1 MERDYYIFKSGRLER
16 KQNTLYLETENEK
29 KPIPVEAV
37 NSIYLMGEI
46 DLNTRLL
53 DFLAQK
59 NIVLHN
65 FNYYGYYSGSYYPRE
80 YLNSGFLLVKQVEH
94 YKNSL
99 LRIKIAR
106 EIVKSAVHNLRNNIK
121 HYQKQATALAG
132 SPKKKVDEAITTME
146 NDERKIDTI
155 NDIPELMATEGHMR
169 DTYYG
174 TFNEILKLDREFI
187 KRVKQPPD
195 NPINCLISFGNS
207 LVYTTCLSEIYHTQL
222 NPTISFLH
230 EPGTRRFSLSLD
242 LAEIFK
248 PILSDKVTFK
258 LINNQMIKPEHFE
271 EKLNFC
277 YLKEEGR
284 KLYLREY
291 DERLNTTIEHRDLKR
306 KVSYRHLIRLECYK
320 LAKHILGEKEYR
332 AFRAWW

>member
-16 KQNTLYLETENEK
+16 KDNTLYLETTDENNQPIK

-53 DFLAQK
+53 DFLSQN

-94 YKNSL
+94 YKNPRKRLEIAAEFIRSAAHN
-99 LRIKIAR
+99 IK
-106 EIVKSAVHNLRNNIK
+106 NNIK
-121 HYQKQATALAG
+121 HYQKQN
-132 SPKKKVDEAITTME
+132 KEVDSAIKLIE
-146 NDERKIDTI
+146 ELEEKIDKVK
-155 NDIPELMATEGHMR
+155 DIPELMAVEGNIR
-169 DTYYG
+169 NTYYQI
-174 TFNEILKLDREFI
+174 FNEILKLDREFT
-187 KRVKQPPD
+187 KRTMHPPD
-195 NPINCLISFGNS
+195 NPMNCLISFGNS
-207 LVYTTCLSEIYHTQL
+207 LVYTTVLSEIYHTHL

-284 KLYLREY
+284 KLYIREF
-291 DERLNTTIEHRDLKR
+291 DERLQTTIEHRELR
-306 KVSYRHLIRLECYK
+306 RSVSYRHLIRLECYK
-320 LAKHILGEKEYR
+320 LEKHILGEKEYK

>member
-16 KQNTLYLETENEK
+16 KDNTIYLETTDENNQPIK

-53 DFLAQK
+53 DFFCQN

-65 FNYYGYYSGSYYPRE
+65 FNYYGHYSGSYYPRE
-80 YLNSGFLLVKQVEH
+80 YLNSGFLLVRQVEH
-94 YKNSL
+94 YKSKSRRL
-99 LRIKIAR
+99 FIAR
-106 EIVKSAVHNLRNNIK
+106 EIVKSAAHNLKNNLR
-121 HYQKQATALAG
+121 HYQKQEKDVESYIKTIE
-132 SPKKKVDEAITTME
+132 SEEA
-146 NDERKIDTI
+146 KIDTVK
-155 NDIPELMATEGHMR
+155 DICELMAVEGHIR
-169 DTYYG
+169 DAYYQ
-174 TFNEILKLDREFI
+174 TFNKFLKLEKEFT

-195 NPINCLISFGNS
+195 NPINCLISFGNM
-207 LVYTTCLSEIYHTQL
+207 LVYTTVLSEIYHTHL

-258 LINNQMIKPEHFE
+258 LINNQMIKPEHFD
-271 EKLNFC
+271 EKLNYC

-284 KLYLREY
+284 KLYIREY
-291 DERLNTTIEHRDLKR
+291 DERLQTTIDHRELR
-306 KVSYRHLIRLECYK
+306 RSVSYRHLIRLECYK

>member
-16 KQNTLYLETENEK
+16 KQNTLYLETKGPDNQTTK

-53 DFLAQK
+53 DFLSQ
-59 NIVLHN
+59 NNVVLHN
-65 FNYYGYYSGSYYPRE
+65 FNYYGHYSGSYYPRE

-94 YKNSL
+94 YKNYA
-99 LRIKIAR
+99 LRLKIAR
-106 EIVKSAVHNLRNNIK
+106 EITKSATHNLKNNIR
-121 HYQKQATALAG
+121 HYQKQQ
-132 SPKKKVDEAITTME
+132 KNVDDAIKTIE
-146 NDERKIDTI
+146 QNEGKIDSVK
-155 NDIPELMATEGHMR
+155 NIPELMAIEGHIR
-169 DTYYG
+169 DTYYQ

-207 LVYTTCLSEIYHTQL
+207 LVYTTVLSEIYHTHL

-242 LAEIFK
+242 LSEIFK
-248 PILSDKVTFK
+248 PIISDKVTFK

-277 YLKEEGR
+277 YLKEDGR
-284 KLYLREY
+284 KLYIREF
-291 DERLNTTIEHRDLKR
+291 DERLQTTIDHRELKR

-320 LAKHILGEKEYR
+320 LVKHILGEKDYK

>member
-1 MERDYYIFKSGRLER
+1 MERDYYIFKSGRLQR
-16 KQNTLYLETENEK
+16 KDNTLYLETTDENGQSVK

-53 DFLAQK
+53 DFLAQN

-65 FNYYGYYSGSYYPRE
+65 FNHYGYYSGSYYPRE

-94 YKNSL
+94 YKDKNMRL
-99 LRIKIAR
+99 KIAK
-106 EIVKSAVHNLRNNIK
+106 EIVSSATHNIKNNLR
-121 HYQKQATALAG
+121 HYQKQN
-132 SPKKKVDEAITTME
+132 KKVDTAIQQIET
-146 NDERKIDTI
+146 DESKIPSI
-155 NDIPELMATEGHMR
+155 KDISELMAIEGHIR
-169 DTYYG
+169 DTYYQ
-174 TFNEILKLDREFI
+174 TFNEILKLEKEFT
-187 KRVKQPPD
+187 KRVRRPPD
-195 NPINCLISFGNS
+195 NPVNCLISFGNS
-207 LVYTTCLSEIYHTQL
+207 LVYTTVLSEIYHTHL

-284 KLYLREY
+284 KLYIREF
-291 DERLNTTIEHRDLKR
+291 DERLQTTIDHRELKR

-320 LAKHILGEKEYR
+320 LTKHILGEKEYK

>member
-16 KQNTLYLETENEK
+16 KDNTLYFETTDENGQLIK

-53 DFLAQK
+53 DFLAQN

-94 YKNSL
+94 YKNKN
-99 LRIKIAR
+99 LRLKIAK
-106 EIVKSAVHNLRNNIK
+106 EIVSSAAHNIKNNLK
-121 HYQKQATALAG
+121 HYQKQN
-132 SPKKKVDEAITTME
+132 KKVDNAIFDIE
-146 NDERKIDTI
+146 NYESKIYSV
-155 NDIPELMATEGHMR
+155 NDIPELMAIEGHIR
-169 DTYYG
+169 EIYYQ
-174 TFNEILKLDREFI
+174 TFNEILKLQDEFT
-187 KRVKQPPD
+187 KRVKNPPD

-207 LVYTTCLSEIYHTQL
+207 LVYTTVLSEIYHTHL

-271 EKLNFC
+271 ERLNFC

-284 KLYLREY
+284 KLYIREF
-291 DERLNTTIEHRDLKR
+291 DERLQTTIEHRELKR

-320 LAKHILGEKEYR
+320 LTKHILGEKEYK
-332 AFRAWW
+332 AFKAWW

>member
-16 KQNTLYLETENEK
+16 KDNTLYLETTDENAQPIK

-53 DFLAQK
+53 DFLSQNK
-59 NIVLHN
+59 IVLHN
-65 FNYYGYYSGSYYPRE
+65 FNYYGHYSGSYYPKE

-94 YKNSL
+94 YKNKSCRL
-99 LRIKIAR
+99 IIAK
-106 EIVKSAVHNLRNNIK
+106 EFVKSAAHNLKNNLR
-121 HYQKQATALAG
+121 HYQKQEKDIDLEIKTIEEE
-132 SPKKKVDEAITTME
+132 EA
-146 NDERKIDTI
+146 KIDSVI
-155 NDIPELMATEGHMR
+155 DIPELMAIEGHIR
-169 DTYYG
+169 NIYYQ
-174 TFNEILKLDREFI
+174 TFNKILKLDREFT

-195 NPINCLISFGNS
+195 NPINCLISFGNM
-207 LVYTTCLSEIYHTQL
+207 LVYTTVLSEIYHTHL

-258 LINNQMIKPEHFE
+258 LINNQMIKPEHFD

-284 KLYLREY
+284 KLYIREY
-291 DERLNTTIEHRDLKR
+291 DERLQTTIEHRELKR
-306 KVSYRHLIRLECYK
+306 SVSYRHLIRLECYK
-320 LAKHILGEKEYR
+320 LAKYILGEKEYK
-332 AFRAWW
+332 AFYAWW

>member
-1 MERDYYIFKSGRLER
+1 
-16 KQNTLYLETENEK
+16 
-29 KPIPVEAV
+29 
-37 NSIYLMGEI
+37 MGEI

-53 DFLAQK
+53 DFLSQNK
-59 NIVLHN
+59 IVLHN
-65 FNYYGYYSGSYYPRE
+65 FNYYGHYSGSYYPRE

-94 YKNSL
+94 YKKTV
-99 LRIKIAR
+99 LRLTIAQ
-106 EIVKSAVHNLRNNIK
+106 ELVKSAAHNLKNNLR
-121 HYQKQATALAG
+121 HYQKQQK
-132 SPKKKVDEAITTME
+132 SVDEAIEIIE
-146 NDERKIDTI
+146 NEEVKI
-155 NDIPELMATEGHMR
+155 NMVKDIPELMAIEGHIR
-169 DTYYG
+169 DTYYQ
-174 TFNEILKLDREFI
+174 TFNKILKLDREFT
-187 KRVKQPPD
+187 KRVMHPPD
-195 NPINCLISFGNS
+195 NPINCFISFGNS
-207 LVYTTCLSEIYHTQL
+207 LVYTTVLSEIYHTHL

-284 KLYLREY
+284 KLYIREF
-291 DERLNTTIEHRDLKR
+291 DERLQTTIEHRELR
-306 KVSYRHLIRLECYK
+306 RSVSYRHLIRLECYK
-320 LAKHILGEKEYR
+320 LEKHILGEKEYK

>member
-1 MERDYYIFKSGRLER
+1 MDRDYYIFKSGRLER
-16 KQNTLYLETENEK
+16 KDNTIYLETTDENGQPVK

-53 DFLAQK
+53 DFLAQN

-65 FNYYGYYSGSYYPRE
+65 FNYYGHYSGSYYPRE

-94 YKNSL
+94 YKDKN
-99 LRIKIAR
+99 LRLKIAK
-106 EIVKSAVHNLRNNIK
+106 EIVSAAAHNIKNNLK
-121 HYQKQATALAG
+121 HYQKQN
-132 SPKKKVDEAITTME
+132 KKIDNTIREIE
-146 NDERKIDTI
+146 NDELKIDSI
-155 NDIPELMATEGHMR
+155 KDIPELMAIEGHIR
-169 DTYYG
+169 DTYYQ
-174 TFNEILKLDREFI
+174 TFNEILKLEEEFT
-187 KRVKQPPD
+187 KRVKRPPD

-207 LVYTTCLSEIYHTQL
+207 LVYTTVLSEIYHTHL

-230 EPGTRRFSLSLD
+230 EPATRRFSLSLD

-258 LINNQMIKPEHFE
+258 LINNQMIKPQHFE

-284 KLYLREY
+284 KLYIREF
-291 DERLNTTIEHRDLKR
+291 DERLQTTIEHRELKR

-320 LAKHILGEKEYR
+320 LTKHILGEKEYK
-332 AFRAWW
+332 AFKAWW

>member
-16 KQNTLYLETENEK
+16 KDNTLYLETTDENNQTVK

-53 DFLAQK
+53 DFLSQNK
-59 NIVLHN
+59 IVLHN
-65 FNYYGYYSGSYYPRE
+65 FNYYGHYSGSYYPRE

-94 YKNSL
+94 YKNKSR
-99 LRIKIAR
+99 RIQIAK
-106 EIVKSAVHNLRNNIK
+106 EFVKSSAHNIK
-121 HYQKQATALAG
+121 NNVRHYQKQE
-132 SPKKKVDEAITTME
+132 KNVDEAIKIIE
-146 NDERKIDTI
+146 NEESKIDTAKEVF
-155 NDIPELMATEGHMR
+155 ELMAIEGHIR
-169 DTYYG
+169 DTYYQ
-174 TFNEILKLDREFI
+174 TFNEILKLDREFT

-195 NPINCLISFGNS
+195 NPINCLISFGNM
-207 LVYTTCLSEIYHTQL
+207 LVYTTVLSEIYHTHL

-248 PILSDKVTFK
+248 PILSDKVAFK

-284 KLYLREY
+284 KLYIREY
-291 DERLNTTIEHRDLKR
+291 DDRLQTTIEHRDLKR
-306 KVSYRHLIRLECYK
+306 SVSYRHLIRLECYK
-320 LAKHILGEKEYR
+320 LAKHILGEKEYK

>member
-1 MERDYYIFKSGRLER
+1 MDRDYYIFKSGRIER
-16 KQNTLYLETENEK
+16 KDNTLYLETTDENSKPIK

-53 DFLAQK
+53 DFLSQNK
-59 NIVLHN
+59 IVLHN
-65 FNYYGYYSGSYYPRE
+65 FNYYGHYSGSYYPRE

-94 YKNSL
+94 YKNKS
-99 LRIKIAR
+99 LRIQIAK
-106 EIVKSAVHNLRNNIK
+106 EFVKSASHNLKNNLR
-121 HYQKQATALAG
+121 HYQKQE
-132 SPKKKVDEAITTME
+132 KNVDDAIKTIE
-146 NDERKIDTI
+146 NEESKIDTVK
-155 NDIPELMATEGHMR
+155 DVFELMAVEGHIR
-169 DTYYG
+169 DTYYQ
-174 TFNEILKLDREFI
+174 TFNKILKLDREFT

-195 NPINCLISFGNS
+195 NPINCLISFGNM
-207 LVYTTCLSEIYHTQL
+207 LVYTTVLSEIYHTHL

-248 PILSDKVTFK
+248 PILSDKVAFK
-258 LINNQMIKPEHFE
+258 LINNNMIKPEHFE

-284 KLYLREY
+284 KLYIREY
-291 DERLNTTIEHRDLKR
+291 DERLQTTIEHRDLKR
-306 KVSYRHLIRLECYK
+306 SVSYRHLIRLECYK
-320 LAKHILGEKEYR
+320 LAKHILGEKEYK
-332 AFRAWW
+332 AFYSWW

>member
-16 KQNTLYLETENEK
+16 KENTLYLETTDENNQTIK

-37 NSIYLMGEI
+37 NSIYLMGEV

-53 DFLAQK
+53 DFLTQNK
-59 NIVLHN
+59 IVLHN
-65 FNYYGYYSGSYYPRE
+65 FNYYGHYSGSYYPRE

-94 YKNSL
+94 YRMPV
-99 LRIKIAR
+99 LRLKIAK
-106 EIVKSAVHNLRNNIK
+106 EIVRSAAHNIKNNIK
-121 HYQKQATALAG
+121 HYQKQN
-132 SPKKKVDEAITTME
+132 KKVDSAINIIEE
-146 NDERKIDTI
+146 NEGKIDI
-155 NDIPELMATEGHMR
+155 VKNIPELMAIEGHIR
-169 DTYYG
+169 DTYYQ
-174 TFNEILKLDREFI
+174 TFNEILKLDREFT

-207 LVYTTCLSEIYHTQL
+207 LVYTTVLSEIYHTHL

-242 LAEIFK
+242 IAEIFK

-277 YLKEEGR
+277 YLKEDGR
-284 KLYLREY
+284 KLYIREF
-291 DERLNTTIEHRDLKR
+291 DERLQTTIDHRELKR
-306 KVSYRHLIRLECYK
+306 HVSYRHLIRLECYK
-320 LAKHILGEKEYR
+320 LEKHILGEKEYK